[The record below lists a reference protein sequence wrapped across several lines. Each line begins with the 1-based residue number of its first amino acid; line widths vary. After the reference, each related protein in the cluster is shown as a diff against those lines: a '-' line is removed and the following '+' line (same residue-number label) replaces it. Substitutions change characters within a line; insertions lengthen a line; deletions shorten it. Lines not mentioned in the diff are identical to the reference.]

1 MCTCAMLLPFSE
13 WRQCQMGPSES
24 MSSSSVLSHAVAKW
38 HYLDTKD
45 SKGTGTLKKHIV
57 LPFGIGFRWAN
68 AYLMLKPSE
77 IQPLKPCTMEK
88 ESMIKSCPMQAQESC
103 L

>member
-1 MCTCAMLLPFSE
+1 
-13 WRQCQMGPSES
+13 MGPSES

-68 AYLMLKPSE
+68 AYLMLKPSK
-77 IQPLKPCTMEK
+77 IQPLKPHSESVVQRNILQFHIEKHK
-88 ESMIKSCPMQAQESC
+88 ESKYGNIG
-103 L
+103 